1 MYDLNTKTG
10 LVDFLSD
17 AIDRASD
24 GRQLSKETKKV
35 RINLSALTRL
45 YWDVEIDVP
54 NNLSRS
60 ELDDLVREFYDEVDG
75 SDFVEDNEYW
85 ERGNCYWEKI

>member
-85 ERGNCYWEKI
+85 EWENCYWEKI